1 MIMKKV
7 LIVVLA
13 LCVAGLCWYLFFKK
27 YDYQFQTTARFGPG
41 VVSYELSEWKTFDAN
56 GSSKEIEIVD
66 RSDFNS
72 LTQRIKLDS
81 TNSLEFKWE
90 LEKINDSA
98 TAITLNVLSQKNK
111 LANRIDIVNPFQ
123 ESAYIDTI
131 KQQVLSF
138 KRALIDHQNQYKI
151 TPEKAI
157 VETPEME
164 CICSTSRNIPLTGKA
179 LEMMSTIS
187 LLENYVLQN
196 KIDLDGFP
204 FLKINKWD
212 RDKDLIDFDF
222 CFPVE
227 DISNLE
233 ETSKISLKKYPSK
246 KALKLVFNGNYRLSH
261 VSWFDLI
268 YMAQDRGIEIEEAP
282 LEIYHDN
289 PKIDSDHLKWT
300 AEIYLPVAE

>member
-1 MIMKKV
+1 MKKV

-246 KALKLVFNGNYRLSH
+246 KALKLIFNGNYRLSH

-289 PKIDSDHLKWT
+289 PKIDSDHLKWI